1 MRPPRADIAA
11 PELPPRIRWLNS
23 EPGSMAELAAA
34 GPVLVHFFD
43 FAQLNSVRSLP
54 YVAAWRDRYSE
65 AGLSVLGVHSPR
77 FPFTAT
83 REALEPALERLA
95 IEQPVAQDSS
105 YAIWNDYGCQGWPS
119 LFLWG
124 PPGVLRWFHFG
135 EGEYAATE
143 KAIQDELREADALA
157 GLPEPLEPLRPTDF
171 PGALV
176 APPSEELFPGGSP
189 GQPWRADRAGDSIQ
203 VDYEGAGSYAAVD
216 GAGEMRWAVDGEE
229 GAIEVDAPGLYP
241 LAEHAA
247 HGSHRLELW
256 PSTGLSLYA
265 VSFAAGLRPGPRA
278 GFGSSSGA

>member
-23 EPGSMAELAAA
+23 EPGSMAELAAT

-43 FAQLNSVRSLP
+43 FAQLNCARSLP
-54 YVAAWRDRYSE
+54 YVSAWRERYSA
-65 AGLSVLGVHSPR
+65 AGLTVLGVHSPR

-83 REALEPALERLA
+83 REALEPALERLG
-95 IEQPVAQDSS
+95 IGQPVAQDSS

-124 PPGVLRWFHFG
+124 QPGVLRWVHFG

-143 KAIQDELREADALA
+143 AAIQEELRSGDALLT
-157 GLPEPLEPLRPTDF
+157 LPDPLDPIRPSDE

-189 GQPWRADRAGDSIQ
+189 GQPWRAARTGDSIQ
-203 VDYEGAGSYAAVD
+203 VDYEAAGSYAAVD
-216 GAGEMRWAVDGEE
+216 GAGQMRWSVDGEE
-229 GAIEVDAPGLYP
+229 GAAEVTAPGLYS

-256 PSTGLSLYA
+256 PSPSLSLYA
-265 VSFAAGLRPGPRA
+265 ISFAAGLPPASLDTEA
-278 GFGSSSGA
+278 GRV